1 MSLDCSIE
9 VRGVSNWAAAH
20 AHVGAERERTS
31 GHGHGMSKNRTP
43 KGDSGLPHDDKR
55 DDKQPYAAEVEDYSG
70 DGATTPPGGQTGRDE
85 KSNPGT
91 R

>member
-43 KGDSGLPHDDKR
+43 KGESGLPHDDKR

-70 DGATTPPGGQTGRDE
+70 DGATTPPGGQTRRDV